1 MGMDHDL
8 TALERAFQLASSGT
22 CATVSEIKQ
31 KLKSEGY
38 GLSQIEGSAL
48 LKQLRTLI
56 KTALPTDD
64 GNGTSV

>member
-1 MGMDHDL
+1 MDHDL
-8 TALERAFQLASSGT
+8 TALERAFQLANSGT
-22 CATVSEIKQ
+22 CANVSEIKQ

-56 KTALPTDD
+56 KTALPSGGDT
-64 GNGTSV
+64 GAAG